1 MGMSVIVGL
10 VLTLSL
16 VAPPGETPTANV
28 SLGVGWVAAQAQAP
42 APQPSVAPPEAQTPP
57 QTEVAEADQSSAPPA
72 VVPRASIRPPS
83 AFEAIRH
90 TRGARAAAISVAV
103 AVQGAMIVYGI
114 LSARERNREAAKLRA
129 VGGPKFNPYPR

>member
-10 VLTLSL
+10 GLAMCL
-16 VAPPGETPTANV
+16 ADPPAEAPTASV
-28 SLGVGWVAAQAQAP
+28 SLGVGWIAAQAHAP
-42 APQPSVAPPEAQTPP
+42 APQPVVAATTP
-57 QTEVAEADQSSAPPA
+57 QTAPQAQLVEADPSNAPLA

-83 AFEAIRH
+83 VFDAVRH

-114 LSARERNREAAKLRA
+114 LSARERNRQAADLRSA
-129 VGGPKFNPYPR
+129 GGPKFNPFPR